1 MELTLN
7 SFNRK
12 SLNYLV
18 KTFSIPLGIMIL
30 VGMMVIPLSPVL
42 LDLLFTTNILVSLLV
57 LMVALQA
64 FRPLDFSSFPT
75 VLLFATVLRLGL
87 NVASTR
93 VILSNG
99 HTGTDAAGNIIEA
112 FGAFVMSGSYVVGL
126 FVFSILVIIN
136 LIVITKGAG
145 RVSEVAARFTLDAMP
160 GKQMAV
166 DADLNAGIITSDE
179 AKARRK
185 DLSKEGEFYGAM
197 DGAAK
202 FVKGDAIAGILIL
215 IINIIGGL
223 IIGSVQHDLSLD
235 ESAEKYI
242 LLTVGD
248 GLVAQIPSLLLS
260 LIHI

>member
-99 HTGTDAAGNIIEA
+99 HTGTCLL
-112 FGAFVMSGSYVVGL
+112 Y
-126 FVFSILVIIN
+126 
-136 LIVITKGAG
+136 
-145 RVSEVAARFTLDAMP
+145 
-160 GKQMAV
+160 
-166 DADLNAGIITSDE
+166 TS
-179 AKARRK
+179 
-185 DLSKEGEFYGAM
+185 
-197 DGAAK
+197 
-202 FVKGDAIAGILIL
+202 
-215 IINIIGGL
+215 
-223 IIGSVQHDLSLD
+223 
-235 ESAEKYI
+235 
-242 LLTVGD
+242 
-248 GLVAQIPSLLLS
+248 PSPRD
-260 LIHI
+260 

>member
-1 MELTLN
+1 
-7 SFNRK
+7 
-12 SLNYLV
+12 
-18 KTFSIPLGIMIL
+18 MIL
-30 VGMMVIPLSPVL
+30 VGMMVIPLSPVI

-179 AKARRK
+179 A
-185 DLSKEGEFYGAM
+185 
-197 DGAAK
+197 
-202 FVKGDAIAGILIL
+202 
-215 IINIIGGL
+215 
-223 IIGSVQHDLSLD
+223 
-235 ESAEKYI
+235 
-242 LLTVGD
+242 
-248 GLVAQIPSLLLS
+248 
-260 LIHI
+260 